1 MATLTANQLS
11 TLRQQVAAEG
21 VAIAYTKPNLNAAA
35 QAVEN
40 YFETTARA
48 ALNTAINA
56 ATAPLVLP
64 APVKAA
70 LVKHYLRQKFE
81 RGG

>member
-1 MATLTANQLS
+1 MAVLTSDQL
-11 TLRQQVAAEG
+11 THLRQQVASDG
-21 VAIAYTKPNLNAAA
+21 VAIAYTKANLNDAA
-35 QAVEN
+35 QAIEN
-40 YFETTARA
+40 YFETTARV

-56 ATAPLVLP
+56 ATTPVVLA